1 MTPFS
6 RTRSRKVRISLRTW
20 YSSARRVTLA
30 GTCDDRVWYRVEPQ
44 PCFFSWLFFFCH
56 DGTVFS
62 YRTLMSIYF
71 IHVSGCLFVF
81 SFSCMLWIVMPLVLL
96 WICFRVGSTVYTII
110 MRTVFDALQTHAYI
124 HFSVCLEG
132 CLRRGSVDNHPRV
145 CINTRHR
152 VSFVASQSL
161 HAPARPSHVAR
172 PAFND
177 SRRQTTS

>member
-1 MTPFS
+1 MTVFGIVS
-6 RTRSRKVRISLRTW
+6 NLSH
-20 YSSARRVTLA
+20 A
-30 GTCDDRVWYRVEPQ
+30 
-44 PCFFSWLFFFCH
+44 FFSWLFFFCH

-71 IHVSGCLFVF
+71 IHVSSCLFVF

-152 VSFVASQSL
+152 VSFQPL
-161 HAPARPSHVAR
+161 SHSTLLLVHRTFHDLLSTIAGGKR
-172 PAFND
+172 HHD
-177 SRRQTTS
+177 